1 MTIQNK
7 KGQGMSTNTIILLI
21 LGLIILV
28 VLIWGFMTGW
38 SGFKNILNPTNVDS
52 MIEECNSV
60 CTLNSQ
66 YSYCSGERTLRVNE
80 DNLEVQ
86 SSCAVF
92 SSEKTFTKYKIPS
105 CASISCDLKCEDIVI
120 DSKRGVN
127 SLKTGKYDVSAL
139 ATEATCFI
147 N

>member
-21 LGLIILV
+21 LGLIVLV
-28 VLIWGFMTGW
+28 ALVWGFATGW
-38 SGFKNILNPTNVDS
+38 SAFQKYFNPSNVDS
-52 MIEECNSV
+52 VIDDCNV
-60 CTLNSQ
+60 ACTLNNQ
-66 YSYCSGERTLRVNE
+66 YGYCSGERTLKSNE
-80 DNLEVQ
+80 DNLKIK

-92 SSEKTFTKYKIPS
+92 SSEKTFAKYKIPS

-120 DSKRGVN
+120 DGKKGVN
-127 SLKTGKYDVSAL
+127 SVSTGKYDVSSL
-139 ATEATCFI
+139 AKEDKCFI